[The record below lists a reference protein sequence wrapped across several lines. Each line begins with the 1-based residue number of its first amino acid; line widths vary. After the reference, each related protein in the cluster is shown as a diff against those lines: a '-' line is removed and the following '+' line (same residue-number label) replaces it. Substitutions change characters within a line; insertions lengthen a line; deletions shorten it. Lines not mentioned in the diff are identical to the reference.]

1 MVESHMINYKENVM
15 QKKLRITYAVAFVLL
30 FLTEVYIGLYVR
42 DRFIR
47 PYFGDVLVVILL
59 CCLVR
64 IFIPKGLRLL
74 PAYTFLFATV
84 VEVVQYFDIVK
95 ILGFEN
101 NALISTLVGR
111 SFSWYDILCY
121 AAGCLLFFISDS
133 IVDRHIHKPA

>member
-1 MVESHMINYKENVM
+1 M
-15 QKKLRITYAVAFVLL
+15 QKKLRIIYAIAFVLL

-59 CCLVR
+59 GCLVR
-64 IFIPKGLRLL
+64 ILIPQGLRLL
-74 PAYTFLFATV
+74 PAYLFLFATA
-84 VEVVQYFDIVK
+84 VEVAQYFDVVK
-95 ILGFEN
+95 LVGLEN

-121 AAGCLLFFISDS
+121 GVGCLVFFASDCIARRCILKHS
-133 IVDRHIHKPA
+133 PKH